1 MYMTVFSKFILISVI
16 GLFQAK
22 HIFYRIL
29 ERLPDDPKDD
39 ERWEM
44 TVDQISKAI
53 PARPGQ
59 VYEVFHVFEALL
71 LITKV

>member
-1 MYMTVFSKFILISVI
+1 MYYNK
-16 GLFQAK
+16 QY
-22 HIFYRIL
+22 FYRIL
-29 ERLPDDPKDD
+29 ERLPDLPKDD

-44 TVDQISKAI
+44 TVDQISKDI
-53 PARPGQ
+53 QVRQNQ

>member
-1 MYMTVFSKFILISVI
+1 MI
-16 GLFQAK
+16 GLLQAK
-22 HIFYRIL
+22 HFFFRIL
-29 ERLPDDPKDD
+29 ERLPNDPKDD

-44 TVDQISKAI
+44 TIDQISKAMQTR
-53 PARPGQ
+53 AGQ

>member
-1 MYMTVFSKFILISVI
+1 M
-16 GLFQAK
+16 
-22 HIFYRIL
+22 
-29 ERLPDDPKDD
+29 PDDPKDD